1 MYTLPVD
8 SWQNAV
14 LGSYQTAV
22 GILEFVN
29 FLLAKQSL
37 ATPIVGDKYWVGL
50 FRRHQVKFGSG
61 KNITVTDDVHVN
73 HMKHEKTPSI
83 LNEKT
88 MCSGVLNRFAMNR
101 CCLVLFTLK
110 LHFNVVVYY
119 LNI

>member
-37 ATPIVGDKYWVGL
+37 STPIVGDKYWVGL